1 MPIYLMG
8 ISMGGATVLMSSDLE
23 LPQSVCGIIDDAGF
37 TSPLEAMAINR
48 REKLHYEFFVDFF
61 EQMVNTGAEIWG
73 GFDLRD
79 ANACIAVS
87 KTKVPV
93 LIIHGDRDTRA
104 PLSMA
109 YRIYDSCQS
118 EKEIY
123 IVPGAEHTE
132 CYRTDPEKYEK
143 TVSEFIE
150 KYIPQ

>member
-1 MPIYLMG
+1 
-8 ISMGGATVLMSSDLE
+8 
-23 LPQSVCGIIDDAGF
+23 
-37 TSPLEAMAINR
+37 
-48 REKLHYEFFVDFF
+48 
-61 EQMVNTGAEIWG
+61 MVNTGAEIWG

-93 LIIHGDRDTRA
+93 LIIHGDKDTRA

-109 YRIYDSCQS
+109 YRIYDSCRS